1 MKALM
6 LAVLLALLF
15 ALLAGCAPQIPVRDP
30 AAATRIWS
38 ILHPVTS
45 PDRLTASFSLHVQT
59 KKRTGRL
66 VGQLWGYPDSVMR
79 MDLASGTGMS
89 VAMIRETPDLWTAFI
104 PSENQAYQNA
114 KAQAG
119 LTLFQIPVPFNAR
132 QTGSLLAGNLT
143 PILPHEYDSMQGTRD
158 GRIRF
163 NFSSGEVAY
172 LELPENMESMILGGR
187 KGWTLTCEK
196 PYALPA
202 FPDHVLFDRYT
213 FSSPRDGKAVL
224 RVKSL
229 ETGGGWQAEDL
240 NLNMPKDVQWMR
252 ITSRALNN

>member
-1 MKALM
+1 MRALA
-6 LAVLLALLF
+6 LTLLLAF
-15 ALLAGCAPQIPVRDP
+15 LAACAPQIPVRDP

-38 ILHPVTS
+38 TLRPVTS
-45 PDRLTASFSLHVQT
+45 PDRLTARFSLHVET
-59 KKRTGRL
+59 KTRTGRL
-66 VGQLWGYPDSVMR
+66 VGQLWGYPESVMR

-89 VAMIRETPDLWTAFI
+89 VAMIRETPDQWMAYL
-104 PSENQAYQNA
+104 PSENQAYQHA

-119 LTLFQIPVPFNAR
+119 LALFQIPVPFNAR
-132 QTGSLLAGNLT
+132 QTGSLLAGNLGT
-143 PILPHEYDSMQGTRD
+143 ILPHEYESMQGTRD

-163 NFSSGEVAY
+163 TFASGDVAY
-172 LELPENMESMILGGR
+172 LELPENMETMILGGR

-202 FPDHVLFDRYT
+202 FPDHVLYDKYT

-229 ETGGGWQAEDL
+229 ESVGGWQAEDL
-240 NLNMPKDVQWMR
+240 NLNMPPDVQWMR